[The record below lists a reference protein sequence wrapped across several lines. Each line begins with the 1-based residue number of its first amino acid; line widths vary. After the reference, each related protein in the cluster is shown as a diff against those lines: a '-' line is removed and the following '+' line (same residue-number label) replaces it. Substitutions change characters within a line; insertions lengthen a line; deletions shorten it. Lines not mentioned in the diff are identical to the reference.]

1 MDLNFKWFA
10 LDEEK
15 TDLDNVTQFLEDLPK
30 NIEKLIDP
38 NNSDIYEILK
48 KNKVE
53 ISEDLI
59 QNSFKEAEKEYK
71 SSLLN
76 FSYKKRISKSTG
88 TNLIENL
95 GKDLIK
101 IGFSENSLIL
111 KAKVLNQ
118 LWDQVIRYLESIGS
132 GILRFSDFK
141 LTVLTLSFLNY
152 LNSILDSLGKIM
164 GLETIKEFKD
174 VIEGII
180 NINQNINLIKK

>member
-59 QNSFKEAEKEYK
+59 QNAFKEAEKEYK
-71 SSLLN
+71 SSLIN
-76 FSYKKRISKSTG
+76 FGYKKRISKST
-88 TNLIENL
+88 
-95 GKDLIK
+95 
-101 IGFSENSLIL
+101 
-111 KAKVLNQ
+111 
-118 LWDQVIRYLESIGS
+118 
-132 GILRFSDFK
+132 
-141 LTVLTLSFLNY
+141 
-152 LNSILDSLGKIM
+152 
-164 GLETIKEFKD
+164 
-174 VIEGII
+174 
-180 NINQNINLIKK
+180 